1 MGKGAYQTVYRCYW
15 SAFYFLPKDDVEGER
30 MSMFDYN
37 WISGN
42 KVYTHEMINVINPAN
57 GKVIGNVP
65 ISGKKEVAA
74 AIEAASRAYVS
85 WSKLTP
91 SERGIY
97 LIHWAENLL
106 NKRDELALLMSEEQ
120 GKPINEAR
128 GEIEGSAQFIQWYA
142 EEGKRIYG
150 EVIPPSSRNQR
161 ITVIKQPVGVC
172 GLITPW
178 NFPGA
183 MIARKV
189 APALAAGCTII
200 VKPASET
207 PRIAI
212 AMFDELMATKIPAGV
227 ANLVTGK
234 ASVISDALFEDK
246 RVRKISFTGSTNVGK
261 TLMKNAA
268 DQVKRISLELGGN
281 APVIVFPDSNLD
293 VAAEKIVE
301 NKFENCGQMCNGINV
316 IMAHKDIK
324 EELINKIKYLVQRI
338 KVGEGTKA
346 GVQMGPLINEA
357 ALQRM
362 EDLVKDAKEKG
373 ATVLTGGERIQTE
386 LGGYFYSPTILTDI
400 TEDMDLIQE
409 EIFGPVA
416 PIMTFEDE
424 EEVIDFS
431 NKSPYGL
438 AAYFFT
444 NDINRVYRISER
456 LEYGMVGVN
465 GTQLSVPQAPFGG
478 MKESGMGREGGHFG
492 LDEFV
497 ELKYISLTLQ

>member
-1 MGKGAYQTVYRCYW
+1 M
-15 SAFYFLPKDDVEGER
+15 PKDDVEGER

-212 AMFDELMATKIPAGV
+212 AMFDELMATKIPDGV

-261 TLMKNAA
+261 TLMKHAA

-362 EDLVKDAKEKG
+362 EVLVKDAKEKG
-373 ATVLTGGERIQTE
+373 ATVLTGGERIRTE

-400 TEDMDLIQE
+400 TEDMDLIQD

-444 NDINRVYRISER
+444 NDINRVYRISEC

>member
-1 MGKGAYQTVYRCYW
+1 
-15 SAFYFLPKDDVEGER
+15 

-42 KVYTHEMINVINPAN
+42 KVYTHEMISVINPAN
-57 GKVIGNVP
+57 GKEIGNVP

-74 AIEAASRAYVS
+74 AIDAASRAYVS
-85 WSKLTP
+85 WSKLPP
-91 SERGIY
+91 SERAVY
-97 LIHWAENLL
+97 LTQWAENLL
-106 NKRDELALLMSEEQ
+106 SRRHALAELMSEEQ
-120 GKPINEAR
+120 GKPVSEAL

-150 EVIPPSSRNQR
+150 EVIPPSSQNQR

-212 AMFDELMATKIPAGV
+212 AMFDELMATKIPDGV

-261 TLMKNAA
+261 TLMKHAA

-373 ATVLTGGERIQTE
+373 ATVLTGGKRIRTE

>member
-1 MGKGAYQTVYRCYW
+1 
-15 SAFYFLPKDDVEGER
+15 
-30 MSMFDYN
+30 MFNYN
-37 WISGN
+37 WING
-42 KVYTHEMINVINPAN
+42 KKWKTEKTIHVMNPAT
-57 GKVIGNVP
+57 GKVIGDVP
-65 ISGKKEVAA
+65 SAGKKEVAA
-74 AIEAASRAYVS
+74 AIDAASRAYVS

-91 SERGIY
+91 SERGAY
-97 LIHWAENLL
+97 LTKWAENLL
-106 NKRDELALLMSEEQ
+106 NKREELALLMSEEQ
-120 GKPINEAR
+120 GKPMSEAR
-128 GEIEGSAQFIQWYA
+128 GEIEGSAQFIKWYA

-150 EVIPPSSRNQR
+150 EVIPPSSQNQR

-172 GLITPW
+172 ALITPW

-207 PRIAI
+207 PKIAI

-234 ASVISDALFEDK
+234 ASIISDVLFEDQ
-246 RVRKISFTGSTNVGK
+246 RIRKISFTGSTNVGK
-261 TLMKNAA
+261 KLMKKAA

-316 IMAHKDIK
+316 IMAHKDIE
-324 EELINKIKYLVQRI
+324 EELTEKIKYLVQKI

-346 GVQMGPLINEA
+346 DVQMGPLINDA

-373 ATVLTGGERIQTE
+373 ATLLTGGERIQTE
-386 LGGYFYSPTILTDI
+386 LDGYFYSPTILTDI
-400 TEDMDLIQE
+400 TDNMELIQE
-409 EIFGPVA
+409 EIFGPIA
-416 PIMTFEDE
+416 PIMTFENE
-424 EEVIDFS
+424 EDVIEFS

-444 NDINRVYRISER
+444 NDVNRVYRISER

-478 MKESGMGREGGHFG
+478 VKESGMGREGGHFG

>member
-1 MGKGAYQTVYRCYW
+1 
-15 SAFYFLPKDDVEGER
+15 

>member
-1 MGKGAYQTVYRCYW
+1 
-15 SAFYFLPKDDVEGER
+15 
-30 MSMFDYN
+30 MFDYN